1 MQLDFKR
8 KELKKM
14 DTNIKDL
21 DNNFSFRINK
31 DKKQKAIIILKTK
44 GKDLSTHLRE
54 IIYQLAEEYDKKN
67 NS

>member
-1 MQLDFKR
+1 
-8 KELKKM
+8 M

-54 IIYQLAEEYDKKN
+54 MVYKLAEEYDEMQKN

>member
-1 MQLDFKR
+1 
-8 KELKKM
+8 M
-14 DTNIKDL
+14 DTKIRDL
-21 DNNFSFRINK
+21 NNNFSFRINK
-31 DKKQKAIIILKTK
+31 DKKQKAIILLKTK

>member
-1 MQLDFKR
+1 
-8 KELKKM
+8 M

-31 DKKQKAIIILKTK
+31 EKKQKAIIILKTK